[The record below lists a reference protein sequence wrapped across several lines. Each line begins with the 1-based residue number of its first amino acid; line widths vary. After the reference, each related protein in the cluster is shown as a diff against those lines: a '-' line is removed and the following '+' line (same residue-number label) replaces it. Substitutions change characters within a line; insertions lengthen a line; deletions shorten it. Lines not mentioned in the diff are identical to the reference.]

1 MVWISRHHS
10 WKKRIAKLRKLL
22 ANLLPFSLYLSKKK
36 KRRKEEEGR
45 NHPRSEVSSAIGKW
59 FNLRTRKVDSMTI
72 PPPPTLCSERIEVD
86 GELLPQTYF
95 RQVGKFSGFWCA
107 GSVTDPSPSAEPLPR
122 GSVIL
127 AIFPG
132 LRPLPSSPSK
142 RILVSGRKS
151 REKNRIDTSWT
162 LEEIEKNRQTGKKII
177 VRG

>member
-1 MVWISRHHS
+1 MQNSE
-10 WKKRIAKLRKLL
+10 
-22 ANLLPFSLYLSKKK
+22 NFSQIFYPSLSTFP
-36 KRRKEEEGR
+36 KRRKEEEEERR

-142 RILVSGRKS
+142 RILSGRKS